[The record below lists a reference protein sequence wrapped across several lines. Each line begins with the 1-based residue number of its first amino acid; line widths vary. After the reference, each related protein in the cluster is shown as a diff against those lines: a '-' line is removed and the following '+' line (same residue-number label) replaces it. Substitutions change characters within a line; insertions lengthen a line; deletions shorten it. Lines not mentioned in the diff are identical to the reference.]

1 VVPRHRLIGRLF
13 GALVVGVAT
22 LFQPKRE
29 RDQHW
34 SIPPTW
40 PVDDQSED
48 GAGDR

>member
-1 VVPRHRLIGRLF
+1 MIRRLV
-13 GALVVGVAT
+13 GAVMVGVAT

-40 PVDDQSED
+40 PVDDTAED
-48 GAGDR
+48 GAGEP

>member
-1 VVPRHRLIGRLF
+1 VRRLA
-13 GALVVGVAT
+13 GAIVVGVAT

-40 PVDDQSED
+40 PVDDTNQD